1 MKEIYVNG
9 QFVEVSE
16 EVFTEYNKGN
26 RKMRYMEQ
34 DLKVERIIIE
44 PISETIKV
52 IPSREDSLNRLIDES
67 KKEFAY
73 DQESAEDTVVQQIMI
88 SEMRNC
94 LLLLNADELE
104 LINAL
109 FFEGHTERSWSKH
122 TDIAVM
128 TLYDRKIKILN
139 KLKKLMKI

>member
-67 KKEFAY
+67 KKEFAI
-73 DQESAEDTVVQQIMI
+73 DQESAEDNVVQRIMI

-109 FFEGHTERSWSKH
+109 FFEGYTERSWSKH
-122 TDIAVM
+122 TGIAVM